1 MWFNFLILG
10 LVGAQRLAELA
21 ISMRNSRRL
30 LDRGAYEVGA
40 GHYPLLVILHAGWLL
55 GLFYFSW
62 GREAGWPWLVAYL
75 ALQAARGWVIAAL
88 GERWTTRIIVLPD
101 EPLVERGPYR
111 LLRHPNYLVVAA
123 EIFILPMVWGLFWYA
138 LVFSI
143 ANALL
148 IAWRIKVEERAL
160 KPLRRSQR

>member
-1 MWFNFLILG
+1 
-10 LVGAQRLAELA
+10 
-21 ISMRNSRRL
+21 
-30 LDRGAYEVGA
+30 
-40 GHYPLLVILHAGWLL
+40 L
-55 GLFYFSW
+55 GLFYFTW
-62 GREAGWPWLVAYL
+62 GLVAGWPWLVAYL

-101 EPLVERGPYR
+101 EPLIEHGPYK

-143 ANALL
+143 LNAAL
-148 IAWRIKVEERAL
+148 IAWRIKVEEQAL
-160 KPLRRSQR
+160 KPTRKENR